1 MSLYFE
7 YDYILKY
14 YIVSKTNFL
23 IKVNQNTDVFYV
35 IHSGIEKNFPIHS
48 HNKHQ
53 LYYLEGGAAFFNTPK
68 NSFFVPA
75 NHFLWIPAG
84 LEHNIIFRTKVKI
97 VHNIY
102 IPTHLP
108 TNNIK
113 LTANAGIYPVTNL
126 LAEMINYTI
135 NWKGEIGENEHVKFQ
150 FLVTLNHIIAE
161 AADIPLPI
169 ALPTTN
175 NAYLSEILKYI
186 HRNIDQPLSLDFIA
200 EKFSYSTRTLSRLF
214 QNNLNTSF
222 LQYVKLTRIIKAME
236 LLLQTD
242 LSVSEITFRC
252 GYNNL
257 SSFSYVFHKTVNIS
271 PADFRKKTRSK

>member
-1 MSLYFE
+1 M
-7 YDYILKY
+7 
-14 YIVSKTNFL
+14 SKTSFL
-23 IKVNQNTDVFYV
+23 RKVNTNKDLFYV
-35 IHSGIEKNFPIHS
+35 AHEGIEKNFPIHS

-53 LYYLEGGAAFFNTPK
+53 LYYLEGGAAYFNTPRK
-68 NSFFVPA
+68 SFFVPA

-84 LEHNIIFRTKVKI
+84 LEHNIIFRTKAKM

-102 IPTHLP
+102 IPTILKTSNP
-108 TNNIK
+108 SLET
-113 LTANAGIYPVTNL
+113 NAGIYPVTNL
-126 LAEMINYTI
+126 LAEMINYTLS
-135 NWKGEIGENEHVKFQ
+135 WKGEIGNDDQEKFQ
-150 FLVTLNHIIAE
+150 FLITLNNVIAS
-161 AADIPLPI
+161 AANLPLPI

-175 NAYLSEILKYI
+175 NESLSEIVKYI
-186 HRNIDQPLSLDFIA
+186 HRNIDQPLSLDYIA

-242 LSVSEITFRC
+242 LSISEITFKC

-271 PADFRKKTRSK
+271 PADFRKKTKSK